1 MNEVGRGQGGRLMLR
16 GQVGGWG
23 VRTVKR
29 DPCTVDPA
37 CPDRATHK
45 SLCFIVVVLADPVRG
60 CVCRSELT
68 FLHPLK
74 LDSLIGQ
81 PT

>member
-1 MNEVGRGQGGRLMLR
+1 MLR

-37 CPDRATHK
+37 CPPRNAQESVFHCGRASRSGAWLRV
-45 SLCFIVVVLADPVRG
+45 SL
-60 CVCRSELT
+60 
-68 FLHPLK
+68 
-74 LDSLIGQ
+74 
-81 PT
+81 

>member
-1 MNEVGRGQGGRLMLR
+1 MLR

-37 CPDRATHK
+37 CPPRNAQESVFHCGRA
-45 SLCFIVVVLADPVRG
+45 SRSGAWS